1 MVVWKIIVILHRR
14 PYRRSPVWVK
24 RVGCSQGQRFGYDIY
39 KSVYSTLFLGSLKPG
54 KFQISVKDETAVDDL
69 CGYVNICRPLTRER
83 RESVFVHIPRE
94 ASALSVLLRWAFQGL
109 NERERATVR
118 LSRFSFL
125 TPTSADAVSP
135 EAFTNGRLE
144 PPRF

>member
-1 MVVWKIIVILHRR
+1 MTYIKAFT
-14 PYRRSPVWVK
+14 RRS
-24 RVGCSQGQRFGYDIY
+24 
-39 KSVYSTLFLGSLKPG
+39 FLAIGNLENFIG
-54 KFQISVKDETAVDDL
+54 KVKDETAVDDL
-69 CGYVNICRPLTRER
+69 CGYVFICRPLTREC